1 MMLNTLF
8 TALRGTFMNTETFG
22 QKLNIKRP
30 YAMGLYCEIKEKVLL
45 QSDISLEKYPDFIN
59 ISWSATASLMRRHA
73 QESPLPQGS
82 VKIPMKLWIG
92 KEKASLE
99 IFRKIKGFVFDNY
112 LEPEKMLQKV
122 KAEEEEEDEFFTT
135 FFIFRLISLQNNQI
149 RIFKCN
155 IVFLFKHPLDE

>member
-1 MMLNTLF
+1 
-8 TALRGTFMNTETFG
+8 
-22 QKLNIKRP
+22 
-30 YAMGLYCEIKEKVLL
+30 
-45 QSDISLEKYPDFIN
+45 
-59 ISWSATASLMRRHA
+59 
-73 QESPLPQGS
+73 
-82 VKIPMKLWIG
+82 MKLWIG

-112 LEPEKMLQKV
+112 LEPEKMLKV